1 MYWKW
6 LFEIA
11 CLREMFNSLNA
22 GDGKKMNIF
31 YTVLWNK
38 CILDSQETGLG
49 KKFKKLVIPIF
60 SAEVGSTSSVVWSLI
75 CIFLCRWS
83 VWSDQK
89 CVCDLCTSVLAFRQ
103 QSSHLA
109 LIQAGIRWFTLMLE
123 KLPQPSTE
131 SILQHHF
138 LKLCCRTMTE
148 MFRNVWADKVFK
160 ICFIAKIES
169 NATNLFCQTETGH
182 GCRWK
187 RNSTNSSLLLRR
199 IAWVPALSSGGHQ
212 HTQNPLWGENV
223 GYQIGLDFI
232 SAKGIQTSVC
242 KGKL

>member
-1 MYWKW
+1 MYFR
-6 LFEIA
+6 LTGNRA
-11 CLREMFNSLNA
+11 
-22 GDGKKMNIF
+22 GKKIQKVSYSN
-31 YTVLWNK
+31 
-38 CILDSQETGLG
+38 
-49 KKFKKLVIPIF
+49 
-60 SAEVGSTSSVVWSLI
+60 
-75 CIFLCRWS
+75 FLCWGGIYFKCCMESNLHLLMQVKGLKWS
-83 VWSDQK
+83 EVCVWPLHICPCFQTAELTPCSDSGRNQVIHLDAGK
-89 CVCDLCTSVLAFRQ
+89 A
-103 QSSHLA
+103 SSAQHWEYFATPFLEA
-109 LIQAGIRWFTLMLE
+109 L
-123 KLPQPSTE
+123 
-131 SILQHHF
+131 LQDYDW
-138 LKLCCRTMTE
+138 E